1 MRINNTTDGTIM
13 KYDLQ
18 IRAFPPED
26 TTRLVAIWRS
36 ASEKGHPFLARE
48 QLDIQA
54 TLVADHYLPLAE
66 THVALRNGEIVGFI
80 SLLDQTI
87 GGLFVDPNHHGT
99 GIGRQ
104 LVEHASQLRS
114 CLELEVYTLNERA
127 RRFYDRLGFMETG
140 RRPNDDS
147 GFPFELI
154 KLVR

>member
-1 MRINNTTDGTIM
+1 M

-18 IRAFPPED
+18 IRAFLPED
-26 TTRLVAIWRS
+26 STRLVAIWRA

-48 QLDIQA
+48 QLDAQA

-87 GGLFVDPNHHGT
+87 GGLFVDPSHHGT
-99 GIGRQ
+99 GIGRH
-104 LVEHASQLRS
+104 LVDHASRLRPR
-114 CLELEVYTLNERA
+114 LELEVYTLNESA
-127 RRFYDRLGFMETG
+127 RRFYDRLGFIETG
-140 RRPNDDS
+140 RRPTDDS
-147 GFPFELI
+147 GLPFELI